1 MFETFIFSA
10 LPPIDKPI
18 MEPNTNY
25 SAKFVGYGY
34 YDDSLTASEALR
46 EADFTIFEGSYCEP
60 LFSHTQIKRHLL
72 NTSILMCAGT
82 DVRHNLSFT
91 LGGIPYTPVMFLYA
105 LRKKLPPTF

>member
-1 MFETFIFSA
+1 
-10 LPPIDKPI
+10 

-46 EADFTIFEGSYCEP
+46 EADFTLFEGSYCEP

-82 DVRHNLSFT
+82 DVRHNLS
-91 LGGIPYTPVMFLYA
+91 
-105 LRKKLPPTF
+105 